1 MFVLKPR
8 PTPHAAVSMRQTW
21 DPRPVATG
29 ALALLGLAFWATTTL
44 AEETTVSHGY
54 SFFGNLD
61 YAADFP
67 HLDYVNPD
75 APKGGEFS
83 MGATGTF
90 DSMNPYSRKGRSG
103 GLTGLLYDRVLQS
116 PDDTVGQYYCV
127 LCESIEYPDNRD
139 WVIFNMRKDVTFSD
153 GTPVTAHDFVYSHKL
168 FITQGL
174 PSYAAAVSRM
184 VTSAE
189 ALDDYTAKFTFNPEE
204 SRRSLIET
212 VGSTVVFSKA
222 WFEADP
228 ENRRLDEP
236 RLEVAVGSGP
246 YTLESYDINRQIV
259 YTRRDDYWGTDHPY
273 NRGRNN
279 YDTVKLEYF
288 ADQTASF
295 EAFKAGEY
303 TFRTETDPKQWATS
317 YNFPRVTDGI
327 VKLEELPDGSPPTPE
342 GFVFNLAKPQVQ
354 DKTVREAIAL
364 AFNFEWT
371 NESLLY
377 GLYTQHSSFSEGTH
391 IQAHDVPKGAELE
404 FLQSLETDVPDDLLN
419 EPVRVSHTSK
429 PERLADR
436 RNLRKAS
443 KMLEGAGWT
452 VGDDGVRRNAAGE
465 TLSLNFLL
473 PSNIPSSVE
482 GMHDTFVQNL
492 QQIGV
497 DAAFEKVD
505 PSQYTLRR
513 RERDYD
519 MIWTT
524 RYSPLLSTGGGLLQ
538 MYGSEEAAFSLF
550 NPAGLASALVDDII
564 NTSFLTTDQDATD
577 VALMALDRA
586 MRHEFFII
594 PTGHIADYWVSS
606 YDMYEHPET
615 LPPYGLGQLD
625 FWWINPEKEAKL
637 KAEGVL
643 N

>member
-8 PTPHAAVSMRQTW
+8 PTPHVAVSMRQTW
-21 DPRPVATG
+21 DPRPVAIG
-29 ALALLGLAFWATTTL
+29 ALALLGLAFWATTIL

-61 YAADFP
+61 YATDFP
-67 HLDYVNPD
+67 HLDYVNPE

-127 LCESIEYPDNRD
+127 LCESIEYPANRD

-317 YNFPRVTDGI
+317 YNFPRVTDGT
-327 VKLEELPDGSPPTPE
+327 VKLEELHDGSPPTPE

-419 EPVRVSHTSK
+419 APVRVSHTSK

-497 DAAFEKVD
+497 EAAFEKVD